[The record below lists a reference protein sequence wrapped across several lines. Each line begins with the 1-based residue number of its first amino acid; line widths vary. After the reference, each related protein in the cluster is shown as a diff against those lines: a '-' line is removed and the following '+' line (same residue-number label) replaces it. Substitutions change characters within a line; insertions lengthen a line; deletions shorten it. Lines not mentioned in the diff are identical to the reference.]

1 MRFRGA
7 VLFLVAGVLGSIASP
22 SVDAQDGNQ
31 AKLKQAHALYEQGR
45 VQEGLTLLNEIL
57 ASNPSSDEAWR
68 LRETLAYDQWVDM
81 MIRGG
86 QHNAVVT
93 ALFDRAMP
101 EKKAR
106 SADPEAIRAKL
117 GLLFGAD
124 HAARRRAR
132 LELFAEHGEY
142 AVPALIGGLSNP
154 SDDVRAAT
162 IWELTQ
168 LGAQAVLPLIEVLRS
183 DDAMQAA
190 NAARALGNIRD
201 PRAVPYLQACAQ
213 GPFGRSDMLRKAAG
227 DALARMD
234 AGPFGAGGP
243 VRGLM
248 TLDEAFSRASTASTL
263 PSTPVRGLVAL
274 AEAFYHRIDDAVRN
288 WDDSWVVWHWMDG
301 GLSALEVPKEI
312 YHLKLAETAAHDAL
326 TLDPTCIDAHV
337 LLASVNIALSLGAT
351 QVVGDDDAAK
361 ALGSALGYAS
371 VLTNEAGRDV
381 LMGALAR
388 SLAEGRAEVATGAI
402 DYLTPMLTDSDFAT
416 PGPLTAALADPMKAA
431 RYAAAFAACSVA
443 PAGPFPNCDRV
454 VPNLAQ
460 ALGED
465 STRQVLVVDDN
476 PATRNQLVAD
486 LGARGWFAVSAE
498 TGPSGVVRLREY
510 PVEDMVIIRASL
522 GSMSPA
528 DFIAYIRRDSAME
541 KVIVVLLCEAAER
554 AACEATFGS
563 AVAGIITAPLVADAY
578 EPALRALL
586 GEPADPARV
595 AARAT
600 AARAATCLAHMSP
613 AGGPM
618 ASAGACEAL
627 AACLTKDDAIRVPA
641 MQALGRIGNPATLAG
656 LRAVLAD
663 ASASEAARGEAAVAI
678 GRVCA
683 ASRAL
688 PPEVVNDFVG
698 ILGSDAPASLHF
710 MVGRAVGIAPFSP
723 EQRSLL
729 LRSQRVRVAID
740 LMK

>member
-183 DDAMQAA
+183 DDAMQAG

-213 GPFGRSDMLRKAAG
+213 GPFGRSDMVRKAAT

-243 VRGLM
+243 VRGLV
-248 TLDEAFSRASTASTL
+248 T
-263 PSTPVRGLVAL
+263 L
-274 AEAFYHRIDDAVRN
+274 AEAFYHRIDEAVRN

-337 LLASVNIALSLGAT
+337 LLASVNIALSLGAP
-351 QVVGDDDAAK
+351 QVAGDDDAAK

-402 DYLTPMLTDSDFAT
+402 EYLTPMLTDADFAT

-443 PAGPFPNCDRV
+443 PTGPFPNCDRV

-498 TGPSGVVRLREY
+498 TGPSGIVRLREY
-510 PVEDMVIIRASL
+510 PVEDVVIIRASL
-522 GSMSPA
+522 ASMSPA

-541 KVIVVLLCEAAER
+541 KVVVVLLCEAAER

-563 AVAGIITAPLVADAY
+563 AAAGIITAPLVADAY

-586 GEPADPARV
+586 GEPADPARA

-600 AARAATCLAHMSP
+600 AARAATCLAHMP
-613 AGGPM
+613 PMGGPM

-627 AACLTKDDAIRVPA
+627 AACLTKDDAVRVPA

-729 LRSQRVRVAID
+729 LRSQRIRVAID